1 MKIFLPICIKT
12 HAELNYKKFSYND
25 IKNTYL
31 IVIFESSSVE
41 FKKIPEAFFHHA
53 KQVFDTGLELNL
65 LQKYVMIPLDIFKN
79 VMQNK
84 SVPTPLEAWLTFLS
98 EDDPEK
104 IISLIS
110 NFPEFKPMYEA
121 AYQLC
126 RNIERVMGLFSE
138 ELRELDRNTVMY
150 MIEQQQLQLEEKDA
164 QLEEKDAQ
172 LEQQSAQLEQQSL
185 QLNKQAEEI
194 LNLKQALEQMHAMMN
209 KNV

>member
-1 MKIFLPICIKT
+1 M
-12 HAELNYKKFSYND
+12 
-25 IKNTYL
+25 
-31 IVIFESSSVE
+31 
-41 FKKIPEAFFHHA
+41 PETFFHHA

-65 LQKYVMIPLDIFKN
+65 LKEYVMIPLDIFKD

-84 SVPTPLEAWLTFLS
+84 SVTTPLEAWLTFLS

-104 IISLIS
+104 IISLIT
-110 NFPEFKPMYEA
+110 NFPEFKPMYET

-150 MIEQQQLQLEEKDA
+150 MIEQQQ

-172 LEQQSAQLEQQSL
+172 LEQQNAQLEQMNVQL
-185 QLNKQAEEI
+185 KQKDAQLKQQNAQLNKQAEEI
-194 LNLKQALEQMHAMMN
+194 AALKQAFAQLQSPAN
-209 KNV
+209 KKV